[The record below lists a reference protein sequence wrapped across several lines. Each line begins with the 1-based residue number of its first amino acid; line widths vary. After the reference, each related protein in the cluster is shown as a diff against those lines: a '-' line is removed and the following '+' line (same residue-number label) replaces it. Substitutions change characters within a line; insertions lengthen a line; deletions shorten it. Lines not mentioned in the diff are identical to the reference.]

1 MRKRRLHPVVRR
13 RGQAQEKIYKVLRW
27 LNRREPTPGRG
38 DIHAKYHVKSH
49 SLDQARVLS
58 SKLGSHLPTKCSAHN
73 SSNSQS
79 SGYCI
84 VQCGNTGWL
93 VCSKAGYSKGTQ
105 KSAKWLKNGQNG
117 RFKPRKRAETTKTHI
132 FRPKMSG
139 RNACFGVDYFEIWSP
154 QLLDGNIGGVKAFET
169 SIERSDGS
177 NIPRSGRFLG

>member
-1 MRKRRLHPVVRR
+1 MVKSPRTNTWAWR
-13 RGQAQEKIYKVLRW
+13 
-27 LNRREPTPGRG
+27 
-38 DIHAKYHVKSH
+38 HAKYHVKSH